1 MNKIYFL
8 IGASGA
14 GKTTAAKVLENKRT
28 DIYFYYPD
36 QEQEIPSME
45 EMVKQ
50 YGSTSTWQQIKTIE
64 RVKDVK
70 EKNLHTK
77 PVLIDTQSRFDFIK
91 EACDKNGIENYQVI
105 LFDCQD
111 SIRNQR
117 LHVRGQPELINEK
130 MDGWAKFLREDCQKH
145 GCAIV
150 DTSNL
155 TVEVMTNSLEK
166 ALK

>member
-64 RVKDVK
+64 RVKDV
-70 EKNLHTK
+70 
-77 PVLIDTQSRFDFIK
+77 K